1 MITEPGLVGA
11 TGHLGAIERSHRER
25 TFATFR
31 HDEAATA
38 RVARLKPMRKCEGE
52 SDE

>member
-1 MITEPGLVGA
+1 MSQHGGALLGEFNEKKPAHGLHA
-11 TGHLGAIERSHRER
+11 A
-25 TFATFR
+25 FR

-38 RVARLKPMRKCEGE
+38 RIARLKPIEKCEGE